1 METCAAGCCAGLET
15 AAHLVEAETVN
26 LGGEQ
31 PVVCLGSLQILVRVQ
46 PVRVA
51 AAQVDCTSSVQ
62 FKERKENIPTVGQV
76 DGVNAVS
83 RQIK

>member
-62 FKERKENIPTVGQV
+62 FQCLFILKERI
-76 DGVNAVS
+76 
-83 RQIK
+83 